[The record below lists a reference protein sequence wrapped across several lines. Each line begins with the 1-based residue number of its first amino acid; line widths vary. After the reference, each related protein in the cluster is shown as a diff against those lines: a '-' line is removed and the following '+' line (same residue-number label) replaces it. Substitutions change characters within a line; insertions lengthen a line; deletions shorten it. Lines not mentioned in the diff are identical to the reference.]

1 MKIKLHALLLA
12 SAAFFVG
19 SQASANPAGTVRVA
33 TLSNQ
38 AQESILRANQQKDL
52 TDQCISIAQSWDS
65 GNQTTLK
72 TCLNHPGLS
81 AELKQKLQRLA
92 QASSTSDPQL
102 LAQANPLTLESLQRQ
117 INSMKDTINLLVSTA
132 STSTAL
138 A

>member
-19 SQASANPAGTVRVA
+19 SQASANPAETMRVA
-33 TLSNQ
+33 TLRTQ
-38 AQESILRANQQKDL
+38 AEDSVLQANQEKDL
-52 TDQCISIAQSWDS
+52 ADQCLAIAQSWNS

-81 AELKQKLQRLA
+81 AELKQKLERLA

-102 LAQANPLTLESLQRQ
+102 LSL
-117 INSMKDTINLLVSTA
+117 IHI
-132 STSTAL
+132 
-138 A
+138 